1 MMFRLFMGSFET
13 IINDPECGSVMLLK
27 LKLEHFYS
35 RVRKCIIIMNCIFDV
50 YIQFRHTF
58 LFIYFAFNLFQ
69 YLLSLKLNNSD
80 ILDVFQGLQFLPL
93 DKITFLKVQCFMNL
107 VEAMFTQVKYTAF
120 LYNDQVVW

>member
-1 MMFRLFMGSFET
+1 MGSFET

-35 RVRKCIIIMNCIFDV
+35 RVKQKTFFSYKIWNIYN
-50 YIQFRHTF
+50 YITF
-58 LFIYFAFNLFQ
+58 LILFQ

-93 DKITFLKVQCFMNL
+93 DKITFLRVQCFMNL

>member
-1 MMFRLFMGSFET
+1 LSYFT
-13 IINDPECGSVMLLK
+13 
-27 LKLEHFYS
+27 
-35 RVRKCIIIMNCIFDV
+35 FD
-50 YIQFRHTF
+50 
-58 LFIYFAFNLFQ
+58 LFQ

-120 LYNDQVVW
+120 LYNDQVVWYVLHSLFFYCDIYTHTHTHIS

>member
-1 MMFRLFMGSFET
+1 MDIYL
-13 IINDPECGSVMLLK
+13 
-27 LKLEHFYS
+27 Y
-35 RVRKCIIIMNCIFDV
+35 
-50 YIQFRHTF
+50 
-58 LFIYFAFNLFQ
+58 FILFQ

-93 DKITFLKVQCFMNL
+93 DKLTFLKVQCFMNL

>member
-35 RVRKCIIIMNCIFDV
+35 RVSKCIFIKYKLNKIDV
-50 YIQFRHTF
+50 YTLYID
-58 LFIYFAFNLFQ
+58 IYLYLILFQ